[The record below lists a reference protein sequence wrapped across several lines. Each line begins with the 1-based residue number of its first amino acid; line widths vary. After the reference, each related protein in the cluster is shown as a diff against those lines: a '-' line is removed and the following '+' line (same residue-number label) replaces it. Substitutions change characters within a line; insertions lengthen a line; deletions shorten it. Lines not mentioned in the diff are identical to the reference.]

1 MKAGKSG
8 RPVGGAD
15 GAHEFVRVRGARE
28 HNLKNVD
35 VDIPRDT
42 LVVFTGVSGSGK
54 SSLAFGTLYA
64 EVQRRY
70 LESVAPYA
78 RRLFHQMGIPGVDE
92 IDGIPPAVALQ
103 QQRGTPTTRSS
114 LGSVTTLGN
123 LLRMPYSRAGDY
135 PPGQPIVYAGAPP
148 GYTDT
153 VCCATPGV
161 TTILGAWPN
170 AARRRFP
177 RPDAPPPP
185 PMIMPPEGLG
195 LPIGS
200 RATIPGWPGQAVPR
214 HAESLTRRAGRKAT
228 LALGL
233 AIVLAAAGCAPATR
247 PAAISARENPDATE
261 AQHDWA
267 RRARIIPRVDHHQH
281 IMGPTAARRRP
292 APPPPVILPAP
303 LDSLLR
309 ERGRLSGS
317 ADAGDLYTEDAQ
329 VVDRAEETFH
339 WVQGREAAAAVVSGY
354 PTGRELVPNAFFMDG
369 AVAHVAGEVL
379 NVQTRRPM
387 ATFSMG
393 LRRDAQGRWR
403 IATEMLTQIFEW
415 PFERVITADA
425 LVANMNEAGI
435 ERAVVLS
442 VAYWFGGP
450 SQSYSEEEYA
460 RVRAENDWTAAQV
473 ARHPDRLVAFCGISP
488 LRDYAVPELR
498 RCGRELGMKGIKMH
512 FRGAEVD
519 ILDNPQHVEKV
530 RQVFQAANDA
540 GMTIVVHSEAR
551 GEYGRAHAEAFLN
564 RLLPAAP
571 DVIVQIAH
579 LWGGNQYRAEP
590 LAVYAEAIAAGDP
603 RTRNLY
609 FDLAEAVP
617 GALGSD
623 QALREIAQRIRQIG
637 LDRVLY
643 GSDATTAGGARIAQ
657 RWAQL
662 RHRLPLTDA
671 ELQDI
676 ADNVAPY
683 LR

>member
-1 MKAGKSG
+1 M
-8 RPVGGAD
+8 P
-15 GAHEFVRVRGARE
+15 RE
-28 HNLKNVD
+28 
-35 VDIPRDT
+35 
-42 LVVFTGVSGSGK
+42 G
-54 SSLAFGTLYA
+54 
-64 EVQRRY
+64 
-70 LESVAPYA
+70 
-78 RRLFHQMGIPGVDE
+78 
-92 IDGIPPAVALQ
+92 
-103 QQRGTPTTRSS
+103 
-114 LGSVTTLGN
+114 TTLPI
-123 LLRMPYSRAGDY
+123 RTSICP
-135 PPGQPIVYAGAPP
+135 PPGP
-148 GYTDT
+148 
-153 VCCATPGV
+153 
-161 TTILGAWPN
+161 
-170 AARRRFP
+170 
-177 RPDAPPPP
+177 
-185 PMIMPPEGLG
+185 
-195 LPIGS
+195 
-200 RATIPGWPGQAVPR
+200 AVPR
-214 HAESLTRRAGRKAT
+214 EPKDLARRARRGAT
-228 LALGL
+228 LALGIAVIL
-233 AIVLAAAGCAPATR
+233 MGGGCAPATHGAA
-247 PAAISARENPDATE
+247 PAARANPDAAA
-261 AQHDWA
+261 AQPDRA

-281 IMGPTAARRRP
+281 IMGPTAASRRP
-292 APPPPVILPAP
+292 AAPPPVTLPAP

-309 ERGRLSGS
+309 ERSRLSGT

-339 WVQGREAAAAVVSGY
+339 WVQGREAAAAVVNGY
-354 PTGRELVPNAFFMDG
+354 PTGRQLVANALFMDG

-379 NVQTRRPM
+379 NAETRRPM

-403 IATEMLTQIFEW
+403 IATEMLTPIFEW

-425 LVANMNEAGI
+425 LVGNMDEAGI

-450 SQSYSEEEYA
+450 TPGYTDEEYA

-473 ARHPDRLVAFCGISP
+473 LRHPDRLVGFCGISP

-498 RCGRELGMKGIKMH
+498 RCARELGMKGIKMH
-512 FRGAEVD
+512 FRGDEVD
-519 ILDNPQHVEKV
+519 ILDNPQHAEKV
-530 RQVFQAANDA
+530 RQVFQAANDEGLA
-540 GMTIVVHSEAR
+540 IVVHSEAR
-551 GEYGRAHAEAFLN
+551 GAYGRAHAEAFLN

-571 DVIVQIAH
+571 DVPVQIAH

-623 QALREIAQRIRQIG
+623 EALREIAQRIRQIG

>member
-1 MKAGKSG
+1 MST
-8 RPVGGAD
+8 
-15 GAHEFVRVRGARE
+15 
-28 HNLKNVD
+28 
-35 VDIPRDT
+35 PRRT
-42 LVVFTGVSGSGK
+42 S
-54 SSLAFGTLYA
+54 
-64 EVQRRY
+64 
-70 LESVAPYA
+70 
-78 RRLFHQMGIPGVDE
+78 
-92 IDGIPPAVALQ
+92 
-103 QQRGTPTTRSS
+103 TPTLPASAFQRAPEVPERRPRS
-114 LGSVTTLGN
+114 GT
-123 LLRMPYSRAGDY
+123 
-135 PPGQPIVYAGAPP
+135 
-148 GYTDT
+148 
-153 VCCATPGV
+153 
-161 TTILGAWPN
+161 
-170 AARRRFP
+170 
-177 RPDAPPPP
+177 
-185 PMIMPPEGLG
+185 
-195 LPIGS
+195 
-200 RATIPGWPGQAVPR
+200 
-214 HAESLTRRAGRKAT
+214 T

-233 AIVLAAAGCAPATR
+233 AIAMAAGACAPASQSV
-247 PAAISARENPDATE
+247 ASAVQETPGASVGQSDR
-261 AQHDWA
+261 A
-267 RRARIIPRVDHHQH
+267 RRARILPLVDHHQH
-281 IMGPTAARRRP
+281 IAGPTAASRRP
-292 APPPPVILPAP
+292 APPPPVTLPAP

-309 ERGRLSGS
+309 ERGRLQGS

-329 VVDRAEETFH
+329 AVDLSEETLP
-339 WVQGREAAAAVVSGY
+339 WVRGREAAAAVVSSY
-354 PTGRELVPNAFFMDG
+354 PTGRQLVPNAFFMDG

-379 NVQTRRPM
+379 NVQTRRPV

-403 IATEMLTQIFEW
+403 IATEMVARIPIW
-415 PFERVITADA
+415 PFENVITADE
-425 LVANMNEAGI
+425 LIGNLDEAGV

-450 SQSYSEEEYA
+450 SPSYSEEEYA

-473 ARHPDRLVAFCGISP
+473 ARHPGRLVAFCGISP

-498 RCGRELGMKGIKMH
+498 RCARELGMKGIKMH
-512 FRGAEVD
+512 FRSDEVD
-519 ILDNPQHVEKV
+519 ILNNPQHVEKV
-530 RQVFQAANDA
+530 RQVFQAANEEGIA
-540 GMTIVVHSEAR
+540 IVVHSESR
-551 GEYGRAHAEAFLN
+551 GAYGRAHAEAFLE

-571 DVIVQIAH
+571 DVPVQIAH

-623 QALREIAQRIRQIG
+623 QALREIAERIRQIG

-643 GSDATTAGGARIAQ
+643 GSDATTAGGAPVAQ

>member
-1 MKAGKSG
+1 
-8 RPVGGAD
+8 
-15 GAHEFVRVRGARE
+15 
-28 HNLKNVD
+28 
-35 VDIPRDT
+35 
-42 LVVFTGVSGSGK
+42 
-54 SSLAFGTLYA
+54 
-64 EVQRRY
+64 
-70 LESVAPYA
+70 
-78 RRLFHQMGIPGVDE
+78 
-92 IDGIPPAVALQ
+92 
-103 QQRGTPTTRSS
+103 
-114 LGSVTTLGN
+114 
-123 LLRMPYSRAGDY
+123 
-135 PPGQPIVYAGAPP
+135 
-148 GYTDT
+148 
-153 VCCATPGV
+153 
-161 TTILGAWPN
+161 
-170 AARRRFP
+170 
-177 RPDAPPPP
+177 
-185 PMIMPPEGLG
+185 MIMPREGIS
-195 LPIGS
+195 PPVRTS
-200 RATIPGWPGQAVPR
+200 IPMSPGPAVQREPTG
-214 HAESLTRRAGRKAT
+214 LTRRARRGAT
-228 LALGL
+228 LALGFAVIL
-233 AIVLAAAGCAPATR
+233 SGGGCAAATPGVAPA
-247 PAAISARENPDATE
+247 ARENPDA
-261 AQHDWA
+261 AAAPSA
-267 RRARIIPRVDHHQH
+267 RAGRARIIPRVDHHQH
-281 IMGPTAARRRP
+281 IMGPAAASQRP
-292 APPPPVILPAP
+292 APPPPVTLPAP

-309 ERGRLSGS
+309 ERSRLSGS

-339 WVQGREAAAAVVSGY
+339 WVQGREEAAAVVGGY
-354 PTGRELVPNAFFMDG
+354 PTGRELVANALFMDG

-393 LRRDAQGRWR
+393 LRRDARGRWR
-403 IATEMLTQIFEW
+403 IATEMLTPIFEW

-425 LVANMNEAGI
+425 LIGNLDEAGVD
-435 ERAVVLS
+435 RAVVLS

-450 SQSYSEEEYA
+450 SPEYSEEEYA

-498 RCGRELGMKGIKMH
+498 RCARELGMKGIKMH
-512 FRGAEVD
+512 FRGDEVD
-519 ILDNPQHVEKV
+519 ILDNPRHVEKV

-540 GMTIVVHSEAR
+540 GMAIVVHSEAR

-571 DVIVQIAH
+571 DVPVQIAH

-623 QALREIAQRIRQIG
+623 EALQEIAQRIRQIG

-643 GSDATTAGGARIAQ
+643 GSDATTAGGARVAQ

-671 ELQDI
+671 ELRDI

>member
-1 MKAGKSG
+1 
-8 RPVGGAD
+8 
-15 GAHEFVRVRGARE
+15 
-28 HNLKNVD
+28 
-35 VDIPRDT
+35 
-42 LVVFTGVSGSGK
+42 
-54 SSLAFGTLYA
+54 
-64 EVQRRY
+64 
-70 LESVAPYA
+70 
-78 RRLFHQMGIPGVDE
+78 
-92 IDGIPPAVALQ
+92 
-103 QQRGTPTTRSS
+103 
-114 LGSVTTLGN
+114 
-123 LLRMPYSRAGDY
+123 
-135 PPGQPIVYAGAPP
+135 
-148 GYTDT
+148 
-153 VCCATPGV
+153 
-161 TTILGAWPN
+161 
-170 AARRRFP
+170 
-177 RPDAPPPP
+177 
-185 PMIMPPEGLG
+185 MIMPPEGIG
-195 LPIGS
+195 LPIRTRTS
-200 RATIPGWPGQAVPR
+200 IPGPPGLTVAGD
-214 HAESLTRRAGRKAT
+214 AESRTRRAGRAAT

-247 PAAISARENPDATE
+247 PAALSARENPDATA
-261 AQHDWA
+261 AQQDWA

-281 IMGPTAARRRP
+281 IMGPTAVRLRP
-292 APPPPVILPAP
+292 AAPPPVTLPAP

-309 ERGRLSGS
+309 ERSRLSGS

-329 VVDRAEETFH
+329 VVDRAEETWH
-339 WVQGREAAAAVVSGY
+339 WVQGREAAAAVVRGY
-354 PTGRELVPNAFFMDG
+354 PTGRQLVANALFMDG

-379 NVQTRRPM
+379 NVQTRRTM

-425 LVANMNEAGI
+425 LIGNMNEAGI

-450 SQSYSEEEYA
+450 SPSYSDEEYA

-498 RCGRELGMKGIKMH
+498 RCARELGMKGIKMH

-540 GMTIVVHSEAR
+540 GMAIVVHSEAR

-571 DVIVQIAH
+571 DVPVQIAH
-579 LWGGNQYRAEP
+579 LWGGNQYRAEA
-590 LAVYAEAIAAGDP
+590 LAVYADAIAAGDP

-617 GALGSD
+617 GAQGSD
-623 QALREIAQRIRQIG
+623 DALREIAQRIRQIG

>member
-1 MKAGKSG
+1 
-8 RPVGGAD
+8 
-15 GAHEFVRVRGARE
+15 
-28 HNLKNVD
+28 
-35 VDIPRDT
+35 
-42 LVVFTGVSGSGK
+42 
-54 SSLAFGTLYA
+54 
-64 EVQRRY
+64 
-70 LESVAPYA
+70 
-78 RRLFHQMGIPGVDE
+78 MGIPDADE

-103 QQRGTPTTRSS
+103 QQRGTPATRSS
-114 LGSVTTLGN
+114 VGSATTLSN
-123 LLRMPYSRAGDY
+123 LLRMLYARAGDD
-135 PPGQPIVYAGAPP
+135 PPAQPIIYAEAPP
-148 GYTDT
+148 GCTGT
-153 VCCATPGV
+153 FCCATPAL
-161 TTILGAWPN
+161 TTIPGAWPN
-170 AARRRFP
+170 AARRRSRPP
-177 RPDAPPPP
+177 RRAPLP
-185 PMIMPPEGLG
+185 PMIMPPEGIN
-195 LPIGS
+195 LPIRTRTS
-200 RATIPGWPGQAVPR
+200 IPGPPGLAVAR
-214 HAESLTRRAGRKAT
+214 DAESLTRRAGREAT
-228 LALGL
+228 LALGFAIIL
-233 AIVLAAAGCAPATR
+233 ATAGCAPATR
-247 PAAISARENPDATE
+247 PAARENPDAAA
-261 AQHDWA
+261 AQQDWA

-281 IMGPTAARRRP
+281 IVGPTAASRRP
-292 APPPPVILPAP
+292 AAPPPVTLPAP

-354 PTGRELVPNAFFMDG
+354 PTGRELVANAFFMDG

-403 IATEMLTQIFEW
+403 IATEMLTPIFEW

-450 SQSYSEEEYA
+450 SPSYSEEEYA
-460 RVRAENDWTAAQV
+460 TVRAENDWTAAQV

-498 RCGRELGMKGIKMH
+498 RCARELGMKGIKMH
-512 FRGAEVD
+512 FRGDEVD

-530 RQVFQAANDA
+530 RQVFQAANDQ
-540 GMTIVVHSEAR
+540 GMAIVVHSEAR
-551 GEYGRAHAEAFLN
+551 GAYGRAHAEAFLN

-571 DVIVQIAH
+571 DVPVQIAH

-590 LAVYAEAIAAGDP
+590 LAVYADAIAAGDP

-617 GALGSD
+617 GAQGSD
-623 QALREIAQRIRQIG
+623 AALREIAQRIRQIG